1 MGYYCNLFS
10 KIRATRQKYYEII
23 KQIFHPAFLPENF
36 MVTLM
41 HIFEIFKY
49 ISEV

>member
-1 MGYYCNLFS
+1 MGYCNLCS
-10 KIRATRQKYYEII
+10 KMRDTWQKYYEIT
-23 KQIFHPAFLPENF
+23 KQIFHRTFLLENL

-41 HIFEIFKY
+41 HIFEMFKY

>member
-1 MGYYCNLFS
+1 MGYCNLFS
-10 KIRATRQKYYEII
+10 KIRGTRQKYYEII
-23 KQIFHPAFLPENF
+23 KQIFHHTFLLENL

-41 HIFEIFKY
+41 HIFEMFKY